1 MSDWQSIK
9 IGEYLVKYKFTKSV
23 ISSDHIC
30 PICQSKIIESNEIM
44 MIVTNGCFPNKLVH
58 ERCVNGPVRT
68 IRNLNQDYQK
78 ALKYQHWFS

>member
-1 MSDWQSIK
+1 MSKWQSIK
-9 IGEYLVKYKFTKSV
+9 IGEYMVRYKFTNSV
-23 ISSDHIC
+23 VKDKIC
-30 PICQSKIIESNEIM
+30 PMCQEKIIIDDEIM